1 MGRTKIEV
9 DAADME
15 LVWPFLDVRPSPWT
29 IRGSNNNR
37 MSLVPASISTTEG
50 VDL

>member
-1 MGRTKIEV
+1 MGRTMIEV
-9 DAADME
+9 DAADRK
-15 LVWPFLDVRPSPWT
+15 LVLPFLEIRPRLWT